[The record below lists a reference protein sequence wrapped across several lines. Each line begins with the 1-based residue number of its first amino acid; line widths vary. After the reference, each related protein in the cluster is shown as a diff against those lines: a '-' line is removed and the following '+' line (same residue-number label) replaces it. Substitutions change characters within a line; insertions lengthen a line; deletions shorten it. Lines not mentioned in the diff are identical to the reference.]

1 MTCRV
6 SYFGRSQC
14 LVDFLKNETYAYRM
28 WVFLPATELYP
39 TVGFA
44 KTTATL
50 TVDWPLA
57 PAPDIVIDVVCVCV
71 LSLIH
76 I

>member
-14 LVDFLKNETYAYRM
+14 LVDFVRNQTYTYRL
-28 WVFLPATELYP
+28 WVYLPASELYA

-44 KTTATL
+44 KATATVS
-50 TVDWPLA
+50 VDWPVA
-57 PAPDIVIDVVCVCV
+57 PADAVSYTHLTLPTSDLV
-71 LSLIH
+71 
-76 I
+76 